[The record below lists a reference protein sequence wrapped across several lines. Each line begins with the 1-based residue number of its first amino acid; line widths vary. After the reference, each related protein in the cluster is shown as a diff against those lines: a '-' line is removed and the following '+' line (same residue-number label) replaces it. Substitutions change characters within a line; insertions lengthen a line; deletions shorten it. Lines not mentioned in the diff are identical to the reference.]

1 MFLSIRN
8 HYDKVA
14 AQLRLGGKIE
24 KTSYAGNT
32 VIVLVGN
39 VTQVSVGAMSYANS
53 LGNDVIA
60 MHVSTEETKVK
71 DAEVAE
77 EFKRYFPHIR
87 FENVMTSY
95 RDIIQPTVEFVSK
108 VAEGGQGKRQHRYSL
123 SPSIYP

>member
-1 MFLSIRN
+1 
-8 HYDKVA
+8 
-14 AQLRLGGKIE
+14 
-24 KTSYAGNT
+24 
-32 VIVLVGN
+32 
-39 VTQVSVGAMSYANS
+39 MSYANS

-108 VAEGGQGKRQHRYSL
+108 VAEGGQGKKATPLQS
-123 SPSIYP
+123 

>member
-14 AQLRLGGKIE
+14 AQLRLGGQIE
-24 KTSYAGNT
+24 KTSYAGN
-32 VIVLVGN
+32 N
-39 VTQVSVGAMSYANS
+39 RDCPCWECHQVSVGAMSYANS

-77 EFKRYFPHIR
+77 EFKHY
-87 FENVMTSY
+87 S
-95 RDIIQPTVEFVSK
+95 S
-108 VAEGGQGKRQHRYSL
+108 YSL
-123 SPSIYP
+123 

>member
-1 MFLSIRN
+1 MRAIPWLS
-8 HYDKVA
+8 
-14 AQLRLGGKIE
+14 LL
-24 KTSYAGNT
+24 
-32 VIVLVGN
+32 N

-87 FENVMTSY
+87 FEMSWPVTG
-95 RDIIQPTVEFVSK
+95 I
-108 VAEGGQGKRQHRYSL
+108 L
-123 SPSIYP
+123 SSQRLNLSQK

>member
-1 MFLSIRN
+1 
-8 HYDKVA
+8 
-14 AQLRLGGKIE
+14 
-24 KTSYAGNT
+24 
-32 VIVLVGN
+32 
-39 VTQVSVGAMSYANS
+39 MSYANS

-77 EFKRYFPHIR
+77 EFKHYFPHIR

-108 VAEGGQGKRQHRYSL
+108 VAEEAKEKGNTVTVLVPQFIPKNIGKIFSTTK
-123 SPSIYP
+123 

>member
-1 MFLSIRN
+1 MDVLGIRN

-53 LGNDVIA
+53 LGNDI
-60 MHVSTEETKVK
+60 
-71 DAEVAE
+71 
-77 EFKRYFPHIR
+77 Y
-87 FENVMTSY
+87 SY
-95 RDIIQPTVEFVSK
+95 ARLN
-108 VAEGGQGKRQHRYSL
+108 GRNQG
-123 SPSIYP
+123 